1 LADFAADVGIVGD
14 YLEVSILHVWLGCA
28 GIRGRR
34 EGEKDVIGG
43 CAGELSTVFNDGPL
57 AGRVLEP
64 SHRLRVHILKLDV
77 REVVHGNFV
86 GGELVPGEDALPA
99 LAVRLARFVKVL
111 EGDIVDLCDTSVRTI
126 RLNLVDGAG
135 RGRRNVKRL
144 ASDVVAEEHEA
155 LLVRAMTGVV
165 GGAVLRLSLAIDLGV
180 AKLDDLIVTFTSSLQ
195 VDAKLG
201 VDASDVMSSHFDS
214 AVVRGYARLLSL
226 VRLEV
231 TQLIARP
238 VIAAIDVVRVNVCTG
253 ALDRVRDVVF
263 ESGRSCVIAV
273 VPWGNE
279 AGELASGSDVVRDR
293 YIGAGRGTIFFVRTH
308 SNTRFF
314 VQNHAQRIPVS
325 WHDITDEVAIEGH
338 ISNFI

>member
-1 LADFAADVGIVGD
+1 
-14 YLEVSILHVWLGCA
+14 
-28 GIRGRR
+28 
-34 EGEKDVIGG
+34 
-43 CAGELSTVFNDGPL
+43 
-57 AGRVLEP
+57 
-64 SHRLRVHILKLDV
+64 
-77 REVVHGNFV
+77 VHGNFV
-86 GGELVPGEDALPA
+86 GGELVPGEDTLPA
-99 LAVRLARFVKVL
+99 LAVGLPSFVKVF
-111 EGDIVDLCDTSVRTI
+111 EGDIVDLCDTSERTI
-126 RLNLVDGAG
+126 RLNLVDGAWG
-135 RGRRNVKRL
+135 GRRNVKGL
-144 ASDVVAEEHEA
+144 SSDIVAEEHEA
-155 LLVRAMTGVV
+155 LLVWAMTGVI
-165 GGAVLRLSLAIDLGV
+165 GGAVFGLSLTINLGV
-180 AKLDDLIVTFTSSLQ
+180 AKLDNLIFTFASSLQ

-201 VDASDVMSSHFDS
+201 VNASDVMSSHFDS

-238 VIAAIDVVRVNVCTG
+238 VVAAIYVVRVNVRSG

-273 VPWGNE
+273 VPWSNE

-293 YIGAGRGTIFFVRTH
+293 YVGAGRGTIFFVRTH

-338 ISNFI
+338 ISHFIQAYADGLRANKGRIFNNDIP